1 MKIAGHRG
9 LPLEFPDN
17 SLAGIAAATAVC
29 DYIEL
34 DVRRSADGIK
44 VLSHDPE
51 IGGFEIAGT
60 SWSDLSRLDLGDG
73 HSPTTLEEVFEAVG
87 SFPLDIEIKNSP
99 LEPGFDPVGT
109 FASEVAGLARP
120 DDVVTCFFWP
130 TMDVIRDVFPTTS
143 TGLLIDRKGS
153 LTEAARHA
161 AEKGHGLLAPHW
173 SLLLVDEAVSRSL
186 VLEFEIA
193 TWTVDDREVARQ
205 LADLGIDSIISN
217 DPVGIAEALGLRPL
231 GDDNRS

>member
-17 SLAGIAAATAVC
+17 SLAGIAAAAAVC

-34 DVRRSADGIK
+34 DVRRSADGVK
-44 VLSHDPE
+44 VLSHDPD
-51 IGGFEIAGT
+51 IGGTDIAST
-60 SWSDLSRLDLGDG
+60 TWSDLSQLDLGGG
-73 HSPTTLEEVFEAVG
+73 HHPATLEDVFDEIG

-99 LEPGFDPVGT
+99 FEPGFDPVGT
-109 FASEVAGLARP
+109 FASEVAGLAKP

-130 TMDVIRDVFPTTS
+130 TMDVIRDTHPS
-143 TGLLIDRKGS
+143 AHTGLLIDRGGS

-161 AEKGHGLLAPHW
+161 AGKGHGLLAPHW
-173 SLLLVDEAVSRSL
+173 SLLLVDEALSRSL

-193 TWTVDDREVARQ
+193 TWTVDDRDVAHQ

-217 DPVGIAEALGLRPL
+217 DPIGIAEALGLR
-231 GDDNRS
+231 